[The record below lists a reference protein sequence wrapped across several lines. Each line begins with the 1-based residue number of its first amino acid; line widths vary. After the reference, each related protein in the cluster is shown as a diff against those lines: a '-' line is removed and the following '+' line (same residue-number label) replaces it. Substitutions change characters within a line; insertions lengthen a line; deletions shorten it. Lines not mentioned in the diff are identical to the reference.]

1 MPRGS
6 TPVRALGAGSKL
18 KNEMTVF
25 RFEDLFRGDNIGKAE
40 NGTRA
45 VRLVEHRHGALWGN
59 GLR

>member
-1 MPRGS
+1 M
-6 TPVRALGAGSKL
+6 RALGARSKL

-25 RFEDLFRGDNIGKAE
+25 RFEDLFRGDNIGKAV

-45 VRLVEHRHGALWGN
+45 GRLGEHRHGALWGN

>member
-1 MPRGS
+1 M
-6 TPVRALGAGSKL
+6 RALGARSKL

-25 RFEDLFRGDNIGKAE
+25 RFEDLFRGDNIGKAV

-45 VRLVEHRHGALWGN
+45 GRLGEHRPGALWGN

>member
-1 MPRGS
+1 M
-6 TPVRALGAGSKL
+6 RALGARSKLL

-45 VRLVEHRHGALWGN
+45 GRLVEHRHGALWGN